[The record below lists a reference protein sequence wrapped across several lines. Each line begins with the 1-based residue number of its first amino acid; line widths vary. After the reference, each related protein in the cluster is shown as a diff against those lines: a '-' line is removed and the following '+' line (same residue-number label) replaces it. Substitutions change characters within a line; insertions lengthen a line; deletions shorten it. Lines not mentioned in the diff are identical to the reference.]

1 MTNRLGQQLGNY
13 RLTRLLG
20 SGGFAEV
27 YLGEHIYLNTT
38 AAIKL
43 LLTQLDDQFTA
54 DYFLN
59 EARTI
64 AQLIHPNIVRTLD
77 FGIEDSTTPFL
88 VMDYAPN
95 GTLRTRHARN
105 TRVPLPQVVTYIK
118 DVASALQYAHDRKLV
133 HRDVKPENM
142 LVGRNNEILLSDFGI
157 AVVAQTSRSQSERDI
172 AGTVAYMAPEQIQA
186 HPRPA
191 SDQYALATVAYEWLS
206 GEVPFTGTWTEI
218 VIKQTSAQPEPLRK
232 RVQTSPQVEAVIMR
246 ALAKDPAR
254 RFGSVREFAQAL
266 EDASTGVQRAFSATT
281 VSDTVTS
288 PDPAAPPEVI
298 ARRQQMSPLQPQSGM
313 PDPFGPGHA
322 GITPYEAPTSRANS
336 AMHSPSMQQQTP
348 PHTPQSMPSS
358 QLSYQGQATPEL
370 PYSQPYSP
378 QQAQSERRK
387 NNFPLVQGGCS
398 ALFIM
403 LGYSA
408 LFVFALYTLHL
419 FAPLAFEQAIRTPSL
434 PELSFAIMPSL
445 PELSFAILLPAGA
458 LLAGK
463 VLGGGRGM
471 MSMLLSIAAIIALS
485 IFQFHIFH
493 PVEVVRDGRY
503 DQLSVFLNWLGLP
516 LAALIMGWFYKFRR
530 TQSYVFSAFT
540 SFLGS
545 VIIGIG
551 MAGIYTF
558 YNYPTTVAFYTIA
571 GTITVFILETVL
583 DLMAWAAQR

>member
-1 MTNRLGQQLGNY
+1 MTDRVGQQLGNY

-20 SGGFAEV
+20 AGGFAEV

-43 LLTQLDDQFTA
+43 LHTQLDDQFTA

-64 AQLIHPNIVRTLD
+64 AQLVHPNIVRTLD
-77 FGIEDSTTPFL
+77 FGIEGGITPFL

-95 GTLRTRHARN
+95 GTLRARHPRN
-105 TRVPLPQVVTYIK
+105 SRVPLPQVVTYVK
-118 DVASALQYAHDRKLV
+118 EMASALQYAHDRKLV

-157 AVVAQTSRSQSERDI
+157 AVVAQTSRSQSEGDI

-191 SDQYALATVAYEWLS
+191 SDQYSLATVAYEWLS
-206 GEVPFTGTWTEI
+206 GEVPFNGTWTEI

-232 RVQTSPQVEAVIMR
+232 RVQLSPQVDAVIMR
-246 ALAKDPAR
+246 ALAKDPAQ

-266 EDASTGVQRAFSATT
+266 EEASTGIQRAFSATT
-281 VSDTVTS
+281 VSDTAAAS

-298 ARRQQMSPLQPQSGM
+298 ARRQQIGSFQSEPGM
-313 PDPFGPGHA
+313 PGPFGPGPA
-322 GITPYEAPTSRANS
+322 GITSYNAPTSIANS
-336 AMHSPSMQQQTP
+336 AMYSPSGGGPYAARQQQTSP
-348 PHTPQSMPSS
+348 YTPHTPQPMPPGRY
-358 QLSYQGQATPEL
+358 SYQAQAIPGQPG
-370 PYSQPYSP
+370 SQPYSP
-378 QQAQSERRK
+378 QQAQEERRK
-387 NNFPLVQGGCS
+387 NNFPLVRGGCS

-408 LFVFALYTLHL
+408 LFLFALYTLASFSADFSYTIHH
-419 FAPLAFEQAIRTPSL
+419 PSNPNLA
-434 PELSFAIMPSL
+434 
-445 PELSFAILLPAGA
+445 FAILLPAGA
-458 LLAGK
+458 LLGGK

-471 MSMLLSIAAIIALS
+471 MSMLLSIAAVMALS
-485 IFQFHIFH
+485 IFQFHIFRTT
-493 PVEVVRDGRY
+493 EIVRYGRY
-503 DQLSVFLNWLGLP
+503 NQLSVFLNWLGLP

-530 TQSYVFSAFT
+530 SQSYLFSAFT
-540 SFLGS
+540 SLLGS

-558 YNYPTTVAFYTIA
+558 YYHPSTVVLYAIA
-571 GTITVFILETVL
+571 GTITVFILETIL

>member
-1 MTNRLGQQLGNY
+1 MTDRRGQQLGNY

-20 SGGFAEV
+20 AGGFAEV

-43 LLTQLDDQFTA
+43 LHTQLDDQFTA

-64 AQLIHPNIVRTLD
+64 AQLVHPNVVRTLD
-77 FGIEDSTTPFL
+77 FGIEDGITPFL

-95 GTLRTRHARN
+95 GTLRTRHAKN
-105 TRVPLPQVVTYIK
+105 TRVPLSQVVTYVK

-157 AVVAQTSRSQSERDI
+157 AVVAQTTRSQSERDI
-172 AGTVAYMAPEQIQA
+172 AGTVTYMAPEQIEA

-206 GEVPFTGTWTEI
+206 GDVPFTGTWTEI
-218 VIKQTSAQPEPLRK
+218 VIKQTSAQPEPLRN

-246 ALAKDPAR
+246 ALAKDPTR

-266 EDASTGVQRAFSATT
+266 EDASTGIQRAFSAIT
-281 VSDTVTS
+281 VSDTATS

-298 ARRQQMSPLQPQSGM
+298 ARRQQVDSLQPQPGM
-313 PDPFGPGHA
+313 PGPFGPGTA
-322 GITPYEAPTSRANS
+322 GITPYGAPTSMANS
-336 AMHSPSMQQQTP
+336 AMYPPSMQQQTP
-348 PHTPQSMPSS
+348 PHTPQPMPSS
-358 QLSYQGQATPEL
+358 QLAYQGQATPGS

-378 QQAQSERRK
+378 QQAQSERRE

-403 LGYSA
+403 LGYSV
-408 LFVFALYTLHL
+408 LFVFALYTLHF
-419 FAPLAFEQAIRTPSL
+419 FAPFAFERAIRTPSL
-434 PELSFAIMPSL
+434 PD
-445 PELSFAILLPAGA
+445 LSFAILLPAGA
-458 LLAGK
+458 LLGGK

-471 MSMLLSIAAIIALS
+471 MSMLLSIAAVIALS
-485 IFQFHIFH
+485 IFQFHIFRSA
-493 PVEVVRDGRY
+493 EVVRYGHY
-503 DQLSVFLNWLGLP
+503 EQLSVFLNWLGLP
-516 LAALIMGWFYKFRR
+516 LAALIMGWFYRFRR
-530 TQSYVFSAFT
+530 TQSYLFSAFT

-545 VIIGIG
+545 VIVGIG
-551 MAGIYTF
+551 MVGIYTLYYTPDYSF
-558 YNYPTTVAFYTIA
+558 TTVGFYAVA
-571 GTITVFILETVL
+571 GTITVFILETAL

>member
-1 MTNRLGQQLGNY
+1 MTDRLGQQLGNY

-20 SGGFAEV
+20 AGGFAEV

-43 LLTQLDDQFTA
+43 LLAQLDDQFTA

-77 FGIEDSTTPFL
+77 FGIEDGITPFL

-105 TRVPLPQVVTYIK
+105 TRVALPQVVTYIK

-157 AVVAQTSRSQSERDI
+157 AVVAQTSRSQSDRDI
-172 AGTVAYMAPEQIQA
+172 AGTVAYMAPEQIEA
-186 HPRPA
+186 RPRPA
-191 SDQYALATVAYEWLS
+191 SDQYALATVAYEWLT
-206 GEVPFTGTWTEI
+206 GDVPFTGTWTEI
-218 VIKQTSAQPEPLRK
+218 VIKQTSAQPEPLRN

-266 EDASTGVQRAFSATT
+266 EDASTGVQRVFSATAD
-281 VSDTVTS
+281 SDTITS

-298 ARRQQMSPLQPQSGM
+298 ARRQQMGSPQPQSGI

-322 GITPYEAPTSRANS
+322 GITSYGAPTSIANS
-336 AMHSPSMQQQTP
+336 AMYSPSMQQQAP
-348 PHTPQSMPSS
+348 PHTPQPMPSS
-358 QLSYQGQATPEL
+358 QFPYQGQATPGL

-378 QQAQSERRK
+378 QQTQSEHRK

-419 FAPLAFEQAIRTPSL
+419 FAPFAFDQAIRTPSS
-434 PELSFAIMPSL
+434 PEI
-445 PELSFAILLPAGA
+445 SFAILLPAGA

-471 MSMLLSIAAIIALS
+471 MSMLLSIAAVIALS
-485 IFQFHIFH
+485 IFQFHIFR
-493 PVEVVRDGRY
+493 PVTVEHYENYAELR
-503 DQLSVFLNWLGLP
+503 VFLNWLGLP

-530 TQSYVFSAFT
+530 TQSYAFSVFT

-551 MAGIYTF
+551 MVGIYTLYYTPAYSFKTVGF
-558 YNYPTTVAFYTIA
+558 YVIA
-571 GTITVFILETVL
+571 GTITVFILETAL

>member
-1 MTNRLGQQLGNY
+1 MTDRLGQQLGNY

-20 SGGFAEV
+20 TGGFAEV

-43 LLTQLDDQFTA
+43 LHTRLDDQFTA

-64 AQLIHPNIVRTLD
+64 AQLVHPNIVRTLD
-77 FGIEDSTTPFL
+77 FGIEGGITPFL

-95 GTLRTRHARN
+95 GTLRTRHARSS
-105 TRVPLPQVVTYIK
+105 RVALPQVVTYVK
-118 DVASALQYAHDRKLV
+118 EVASALQYAHDRKLV

-191 SDQYALATVAYEWLS
+191 SDQYALATVAYEWLT
-206 GEVPFTGTWTEI
+206 GDVPFTGTWTEV
-218 VIKQTSAQPEPLRK
+218 VIKQTSAQPEPLRR

-246 ALAKDPAR
+246 ALAKDPAQ

-266 EDASTGVQRAFSATT
+266 EAASTGVQQAFSAIT
-281 VSDTVTS
+281 VSDTATS
-288 PDPAAPPEVI
+288 PAPAAPSEVI
-298 ARRQQMSPLQPQSGM
+298 ARGQQAGSIQPQSGM
-313 PDPFGPGHA
+313 PGLFGPGTA
-322 GITPYEAPTSRANS
+322 GIASYGAPTSMADS
-336 AMHSPSMQQQTP
+336 ATYSPPMQQ
-348 PHTPQSMPSS
+348 HTPQPVPST
-358 QLSYQGQATPEL
+358 QLAYQGQAASGL

-378 QQAQSERRK
+378 QQAQSEHRK
-387 NNFPLVQGGCS
+387 NNFPLVRGGCS

-419 FAPLAFEQAIRTPSL
+419 FAPFAFGRVIRTPSY
-434 PELSFAIMPSL
+434 PA
-445 PELSFAILLPAGA
+445 LSFAILLPAGA

-463 VLGGGRGM
+463 VLGSGRGM
-471 MSMLLSIAAIIALS
+471 MSMLLSIASVIVLS
-485 IFQFHIFH
+485 IFQFHIFRSA
-493 PVEVVRDGRY
+493 EVVRYGNY
-503 DQLSVFLNWLGLP
+503 DQLSVFINWLGLP
-516 LAALIMGWFYKFRR
+516 LAALIMGWFYRVRR
-530 TQSYVFSAFT
+530 TQSYIFSAFT

-551 MAGIYTF
+551 MVGIDKLYYTPAYGF
-558 YNYPTTVAFYTIA
+558 TTVAFYAIA
-571 GTITVFILETVL
+571 GTITVFILETAL